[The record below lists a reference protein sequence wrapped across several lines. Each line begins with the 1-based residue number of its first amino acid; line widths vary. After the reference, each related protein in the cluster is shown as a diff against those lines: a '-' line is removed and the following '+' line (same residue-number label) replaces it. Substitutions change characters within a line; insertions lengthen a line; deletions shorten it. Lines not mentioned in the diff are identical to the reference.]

1 MTETKVGLRGAI
13 GATFSSIFKQRL
25 NLPTEEELLEKEYFS
40 RENTVIA
47 VRFLLTLIMVT
58 LISQQVSKKIIV
70 RPILDHVRGNDV
82 SQVFINAEMKEEAF
96 NELRVYEQ
104 SLRFDGLLDD
114 SLALSDEEKE
124 AKLEDKAIELNT
136 EYREESQNALG
147 NRFADLI
154 AVAVCFLMVQI
165 YRDEMDAV
173 REFWYTLLTTM
184 SDSAKAFVLILSTDI
199 FVGFHS
205 AHGWEVA
212 LEWLAHHL
220 GIASNHALAFLFIA
234 TVPVILDTI
243 IKYGIFQSDSL
254 SSSTVASFKEMNH

>member
-13 GATFSSIFKQRL
+13 GATFSNIFKQRL
-25 NLPTEEELLEKEYFS
+25 NLPSEEDLIEEEYET
-40 RENTVIA
+40 RDNTLIA
-47 VRFLLTLIMVT
+47 VRFLLTLVMVT
-58 LISQQVSKKIIV
+58 LVSQQVSKKIIV
-70 RPILDHVRGNDV
+70 RPIIDHLRGNDI
-82 SQVFINAEMKEEAF
+82 SEIFINAEMKEEAF
-96 NELRVYEQ
+96 NELRFYEQ

-114 SLALSDEEKE
+114 DLVLSQEEKE
-124 AKLEDKAIELNT
+124 AKLALKAAELSE

-154 AVAVCFLMVQI
+154 AVAICFLMTKI
-165 YRDEMDAV
+165 YGDEMYAV
-173 REFWYTLLTTM
+173 SQLWRTLLRTM

-212 LEWLAHHL
+212 LDWLAHHL
-220 GIASNHALAFLFIA
+220 GVAADHALIFLFIA

-243 IKYGIFQSDSL
+243 IKYGIFQSDQL